1 MFRNSVPL
9 LILPFAL
16 YNIVVFLLPDFS
28 WNNEI
33 WHVYMISGGEW
44 AITPGDVIVAGSV
57 LILLINIVRSARHSG
72 RRTILDHVLSMT
84 LFVGML
90 IEFMIVMAVVSST
103 FFLLLVISFV
113 DVAGGFA
120 VSIRAA
126 VARRDVL
133 VSETGGGGGAG
144 A

>member
-1 MFRNSVPL
+1 MFPNGVPL
-9 LILPFAL
+9 LVFPFAI
-16 YNIVVFLLPDFS
+16 YNLLVFFMPGFS
-28 WNNEI
+28 WNTEI

-44 AITPGDVIVAGSV
+44 GITPSDAIIAASV
-57 LILLINIVRSARHSG
+57 LILLIDMLRSARRTG
-72 RRTILDHVLSMT
+72 RRTILDHVLSMI

-90 IEFMIVMAVVSST
+90 IEFMTVKAVVSST

-113 DVAGGFA
+113 DVAGGFG

-126 VARRDVL
+126 IARRDIL
-133 VSETGGGGGAG
+133 LDETGGGAG

>member
-1 MFRNSVPL
+1 MFRAGVPL
-9 LILPFAL
+9 LIFPFAL
-16 YNIVVFLLPDFS
+16 YSILVFFMPGFS

-33 WHVYMISGGEW
+33 WHVYMISGGDW
-44 AITPGDVIVAGSV
+44 GITPGDAIVAGSIV
-57 LILLINIVRSARHSG
+57 ILLIDMLKSARRSG
-72 RRTILDHVLSMT
+72 RRTILDHVLSMI

-90 IEFMIVMAVVSST
+90 ILFMTVRVVVSST

-126 VARRDVL
+126 AARRDIL
-133 VSETGGGGGAG
+133 LDEAGGGGAG

>member
-16 YNIVVFLLPDFS
+16 YNIVAFLMPGFS

-44 AITPGDVIVAGSV
+44 AITPGDVIIAGSV
-57 LILLINIVRSARHSG
+57 LILLVDMLRSARHSG
-72 RRTILDHVLSMT
+72 RRTILAHVLSMI

-90 IEFMIVMAVVSST
+90 ILFMAVKAVVSST

-133 VSETGGGGGAG
+133 MTETGGGGAG
-144 A
+144 G

>member
-1 MFRNSVPL
+1 MSPLRVPL
-9 LILPFAL
+9 LVLPFAI
-16 YNIVVFLLPDFS
+16 YNLIVFLIPGFS

-44 AITPGDVIVAGSV
+44 AITPSDAIVGASV
-57 LILLINIVRSARHSG
+57 LILLIDMLKSARRSG
-72 RRTILDHVLSMT
+72 RFTILDHVLSMI

-90 IEFMIVMAVVSST
+90 IEFMTVKAVVSST

-126 VARRDVL
+126 AARRDIL
-133 VSETGGGGGAG
+133 LDEAGGGGAG

>member
-9 LILPFAL
+9 LIFPFAL
-16 YNIVVFLLPDFS
+16 YNIVVFFMPEFS

-44 AITPGDVIVAGSV
+44 AITPRDVIVSSSV
-57 LILLINIVRSARHSG
+57 LILLIDMLRSARHSG
-72 RRTILDHVLSMT
+72 RRTILDHVLSMI

-90 IEFMIVMAVVSST
+90 IEFMAVKSVVSST
-103 FFLLLVISFV
+103 FFLLLFISFV

-126 VARRDVL
+126 VARRDIL
-133 VSETGGGGGAG
+133 LNETGGGGAG

>member
-9 LILPFAL
+9 LIFPFAL
-16 YNIVVFLLPDFS
+16 YNIVVFFMPDFS

-44 AITPGDVIVAGSV
+44 AITPGDAIVAGSV
-57 LILLINIVRSARHSG
+57 LILLIDMLRSARHSG
-72 RRTILDHVLSMT
+72 RRTILDHVLSMI

-90 IEFMIVMAVVSST
+90 IEFMAVKAVVSST

-133 VSETGGGGGAG
+133 MSETGGGGAG

>member
-1 MFRNSVPL
+1 MFRVPL

-16 YNIVVFLLPDFS
+16 YNIVAVFMPGFS

-44 AITPGDVIVAGSV
+44 AITPGDAIVAAAV
-57 LILLINIVRSARHSG
+57 LILLIDMLKWARRAGQSTIVD
-72 RRTILDHVLSMT
+72 LVLSMV
-84 LFVGML
+84 LFVAML
-90 IEFMIVMAVVSST
+90 ILFMTVKAVVSST

-113 DVAGGFA
+113 DVAGGFSI
-120 VSIRAA
+120 SIRAA

-133 VSETGGGGGAG
+133 LDEAGGGGGAG

>member
-9 LILPFAL
+9 LIFPFAL
-16 YNIVVFLLPDFS
+16 YNIIVFFMPGFS

-44 AITPGDVIVAGSV
+44 TIAPGDAIVAGSV
-57 LILLINIVRSARHSG
+57 VILLIDMLRSARHSG
-72 RRTILDHVLSMT
+72 RRTILDHVLSMI

-90 IEFMIVMAVVSST
+90 VEFMAIKAVVSST

-133 VSETGGGGGAG
+133 MSETGGGGAG
-144 A
+144 G